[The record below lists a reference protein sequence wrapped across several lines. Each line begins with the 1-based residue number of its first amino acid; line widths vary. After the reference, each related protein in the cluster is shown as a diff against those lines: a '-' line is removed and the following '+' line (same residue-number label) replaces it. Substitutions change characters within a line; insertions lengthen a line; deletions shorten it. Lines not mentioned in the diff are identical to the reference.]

1 MLWRYPPY
9 NTFKTALTF
18 MDHPHPSPLG
28 GTRSC
33 AAGGQL
39 VPWAMSSG
47 RFGSLRKLNAPTET
61 SGKRKMLEDVGRSIR
76 MPNFSKGVSRLNSY
90 QLPRRPRRLVEWQ
103 LTTVVSGGFPWSFSP
118 SQVEEIYPVKSLAFS
133 FSQTNNSPRCR
144 RLLAVLA
151 ACDILWSQLL
161 GGGSCWEMTL
171 IASWRWWEPI
181 WGEAG
186 SFNTFFWFSISK
198 NGMISCDTSLW
209 DRLKSLTRLN

>member
-9 NTFKTALTF
+9 NTFKPALTF

-47 RFGSLRKLNAPTET
+47 RFGSIRRLNAPIEI
-61 SGKRKMLEDVGRSIR
+61 SGKRKMLEDAEFQQRCFLAEELPAPKTTKTTGR
-76 MPNFSKGVSRLNSY
+76 M
-90 QLPRRPRRLVEWQ
+90 
-103 LTTVVSGGFPWSFSP
+103 TTDHGSGGFPWSFSP

-133 FSQTNNSPRCR
+133 FSQTNNSPQWCR

-198 NGMISCDTSLW
+198 SGIKWDDLMWYFSLG
-209 DRLKSLTRLN
+209 